1 MDNSI
6 MTKTMCRTIA
16 WDSPAPKL
24 IPDWMA
30 LAVLAVI
37 CAAAVAYAGAVSL
50 SAVDPTAIWDF
61 AARSGT

>member
-1 MDNSI
+1 
-6 MTKTMCRTIA
+6 
-16 WDSPAPKL
+16 
-24 IPDWMA
+24 MA